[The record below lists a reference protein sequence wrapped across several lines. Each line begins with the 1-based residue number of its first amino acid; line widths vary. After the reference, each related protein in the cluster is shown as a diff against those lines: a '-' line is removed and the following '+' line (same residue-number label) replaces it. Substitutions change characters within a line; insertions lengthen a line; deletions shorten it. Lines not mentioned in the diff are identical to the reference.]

1 MLPDGRRGVLG
12 DPLGVSPVARA
23 AVRLRCS
30 VVLVL
35 GEPPAALWG
44 EEDTVEVIGQDERAE
59 PWRYRVTVPGG
70 APVVLVLVDRDAT
83 GRSGPW
89 AGLTGTET
97 AATLRA
103 LESVLGVPWG
113 HSTGRTAEHLVLST
127 HPRGKGGTKL
137 DREPDVPAPARD
149 GIEQPHAMWQRTL
162 RVDELG
168 AGWVHTFDANAAY
181 LGAWQTTELGLGR
194 THAWA
199 GDVDELRRAGVWRV
213 LLPAGWSEPD
223 DLPAI
228 APRLRPGRSGWVMT
242 PTLVRLREHAERSG
256 FGELLPEEGHVWARQ
271 SRFLRGAGERLRDAR
286 AAALAEQAAARAR
299 IAAADVDED
308 LDDALHRLQV
318 SLRVGDGV
326 GELYRVLTGRL
337 GVADAFVSPG
347 WRRPDWGNALRA
359 TFRTSL
365 HRKIAGWSVRPFALR
380 TDAVA
385 FVSDEPDPLAFAAAA
400 GLRVGTGLGELKHT
414 GSCPRAHVDEL
425 LGRSRLHGG
434 EVFARAAA
442 WHPEVGTV
450 ASRA

>member
-1 MLPDGRRGVLG
+1 MLPDGRRGVLER
-12 DPLGVSPVARA
+12 PLAAHAATWGVR
-23 AVRLRCS
+23 

-35 GEPPAALWG
+35 GEPPAALWD
-44 EEDTVEVIGQDERAE
+44 EADAVEVIGQDEGAQ

-70 APVVLVLVDRDAT
+70 LPVVLVLVDRDGT

-89 AGLTGTET
+89 AGLSGTET
-97 AATLRA
+97 AGALRV
-103 LESVLGVPWG
+103 LESLLGIPWG
-113 HSTGRTAEHLVLST
+113 HSTGRTAEHLILST
-127 HPRGKGGTKL
+127 HPRGKGGTAL
-137 DREPDVPAPARD
+137 DREPDVPLPCRS
-149 GIEQPHAMWQRTL
+149 GIEQPHAMWQRPL
-162 RVDELG
+162 LVDELG

-213 LLPAGWSEPD
+213 KLPAGWREPD

-228 APRLRPGRSGWVMT
+228 APRLRPGRDGWVMT

-256 FGELLPEEGHVWARQ
+256 FPELLPEEGRVWARQ

-286 AAALAEQAAARAR
+286 AAALAEQQTARQR

-318 SLRVGDGV
+318 ALRVGDAV
-326 GELYRVLTGRL
+326 GELYRVMTGRL
-337 GVADAFVSPG
+337 AVAEGFVSPG

-359 TFRTSL
+359 TFRASL
-365 HRKIAGWSVRPFALR
+365 HRKIAGWSARPFALR

-400 GLRVGTGLGELKHT
+400 GLRIGTGLGELKPT

-425 LGRSRLHGG
+425 LGRGRLHGG
-434 EVFARAAA
+434 EVFARAGA
-442 WHPEVGTV
+442 WHPGIGTV
-450 ASRA
+450 ASPA